1 MPRFLIILCVVFIV
15 VGCARKAPPADSVT
29 YNFLKNGSSSIGV
42 IQVYEGDNLY
52 AISKRYKI
60 SMRDLIEKNNLSAP
74 FLIKTGDRLSI
85 PSPRI
90 HKARAGD
97 SYSIIAQLYDLS
109 VTDLTRLNDASA
121 PYRLSIGQDVYLSR
135 SKTHIAQGAKQTV
148 SSGSRPSPKPI
159 SKQVQQAK
167 KAVVKNVAPPKLAG
181 RFSYPVQGRLI
192 SGYGP
197 KKGGL
202 FNDGI
207 NIAAPR
213 GTITRAAEN
222 GSVAYVGNDLKG
234 FGNLVLVKH
243 QNGLI
248 SAYAHLDKILVQKG
262 ATIARGDTLGTVGS
276 TGSVSTPQ
284 LHFEIRKN
292 GRPID
297 PAGYLG

>member
-1 MPRFLIILCVVFIV
+1 MSRFLIMLCAIFIIT
-15 VGCARKAPPADSVT
+15 GCARKAPPADTVT
-29 YNFLKNGSSSIGV
+29 YNFLKNGSSSIGI
-42 IQVYEGDNLY
+42 IQVYEDDNLY

-90 HKARAGD
+90 HKARSGD
-97 SYSIIAQLYDLS
+97 SYSIIAQLYDVS
-109 VTDLTRLNDASA
+109 VTDLTRLNNASA
-121 PYRLSIGQDVYLSR
+121 PYRLSVGQDVYLSR
-135 SKTHIAQGAKQTV
+135 SKTQSTQVVQANRPATILAKPV
-148 SSGSRPSPKPI
+148 

-167 KAVVKNVAPPKLAG
+167 KAVVKNAVPPKLAG
-181 RFSYPVQGRLI
+181 RFAYPVQGRLI

-213 GTITRAAEN
+213 GTIARAAEN
-222 GSVAYVGNDLKG
+222 GAVAYVGNDLKG

-262 ATIARGDTLGTVGS
+262 ATIARGDTIGTVGS

-297 PAGYLG
+297 PSGYLG